1 MHCTTITLKK
11 MGKMYWELG
20 NIKKKYFGSYAQV
33 RHMVVCPAETNL
45 YIRILVIITINIG
58 ILIIKVVRVIS

>member
-1 MHCTTITLKK
+1 
-11 MGKMYWELG
+11 
-20 NIKKKYFGSYAQV
+20 
-33 RHMVVCPAETNL
+33 MVVCPAETNL